1 MPSRASETGRHLKV
15 KEISLSSGCR
25 EGRCEEGSDPAALL
39 AFRRERK
46 MVIGPRG
53 CTGGFCSL

>member
-1 MPSRASETGRHLKV
+1 MPSRTSETGRHLKV

-39 AFRRERK
+39 AFRWGRK
-46 MVIGPRG
+46 TVIG
-53 CTGGFCSL
+53 L